1 MKNLGRVLTLLA
13 GACVLPAMC
22 AELTCTPYG
31 LPAGVRVEGQ
41 TEITGDIYLNCTA
54 AAGERFS
61 GSLMLFYSVNVTNR
75 IAGNTLAG
83 VQVSIDGAPAPGA
96 AVRPGGANAVVI
108 ENLTFDVPA
117 AGSVQLRI
125 SGVRVDAASLG
136 LSSNTPVTASIYV
149 TNGISMPQWKVTV
162 GVPWRGLM
170 WGENGTAVSCYGSPV
185 PSAVDFPHLIA
196 AGTTVFSTRVT
207 EGFAAAFIPAQAG
220 GTGVRVMIR
229 YTDLPSQM
237 RLFVPDLIASSTAAV
252 PTSGGDLGAPAAGGQ
267 YTAGALL
274 LALVPD
280 AGPDGAGGTPV
291 AVPAAGSTLTGAS
304 ELAVSNGSA
313 YAVYEVMDANDAV
326 TESAYI
332 PTFVGS
338 GPTGWG
344 LPIYPGR
351 HTVMLAPL
359 ASGEAG
365 STAVPRFVEAT
376 PELDCTALGDCAT
389 FPQLS
394 IEPSGPFTFT
404 APAGGPTQTK
414 SGSVVNAG
422 GGYLAWSAKLVYDS
436 GSGWVSFYSE
446 PTTRFQDGW
455 FRVDVDPRYTPPGT
469 YDARLIIDGGP
480 VAGAYTVPIR
490 LVVEPSN
497 IPTAMALVN
506 AATFA
511 RGPLAPGSLASLF
524 GVQLA
529 GKDVSVTFDGIQARL
544 LYADDKQINLTVPQE
559 LRPRSST
566 RMVVVVDGVKSASM
580 VVPLTPMSPGI
591 FGNGVLN
598 QDYSLNSGQ
607 QPEARG
613 RVLQVFATGLPVP
626 EDGSVVAALNGV
638 EITPEYAGQAPGF
651 AGLWQVN
658 VRVPEGA
665 PTGMLDLSVCGV
677 AAASSTKVCS
687 PAMKVAI
694 Q

>member
-1 MKNLGRVLTLLA
+1 
-13 GACVLPAMC
+13 MC

-31 LPAGVRVEGQ
+31 VPAGVRAEGQ
-41 TEITGDIYLNCTA
+41 TEITGDIYLNCA
-54 AAGERFS
+54 ATAGERFS

-75 IAGNTLAG
+75 IAGDELEG
-83 VQVSIDGAPAPGA
+83 VQVSVDGAPAAGA
-96 AVRPGGANAVVI
+96 AVRPGGANAAAI
-108 ENLTFDVPA
+108 ENLTFDIPA
-117 AGSVQLRI
+117 SGSVQLRI

-136 LSSNTPVTASIYV
+136 LSGNTPVTASIAV
-149 TNGISMPQWKVTV
+149 TNGIRLTQWKVTV

-170 WGENGTAVSCYGSPV
+170 WGENGTAVNCNGSPV
-185 PSAVDFPHLIA
+185 PATVDFPHLIA

-207 EGFAAAFIPAQAG
+207 EGFAASFIPAQAG
-220 GTGVRVMIR
+220 GAGIRVMVR
-229 YTDLPSQM
+229 YTGLPSQM
-237 RLFVPDLIASSTAAV
+237 RLFVPDLIAGSTSV
-252 PTSGGDLGAPAAGGQ
+252 EPTSGGDLGGPAAGGR
-267 YTAGALL
+267 YTPGALL

-280 AGPDGAGGTPV
+280 AGPDGAGGTPA
-291 AVPAAGSTLTGAS
+291 AVPAVGSTLTGAS
-304 ELAVSNGSA
+304 EIAVSNGSA

-344 LPIYPGR
+344 LPANVGR

-365 STAVPRFVEAT
+365 SKAVPRFVEAT
-376 PELDCTALGDCAT
+376 PEPDCTALGDCSA

-394 IEPSGPFTFT
+394 IEASEPFTFT
-404 APAGGPTQTK
+404 APAGGPAQTK
-414 SGSVVNAG
+414 FGSVVNTG

-436 GSGWVSFYSE
+436 GSGWASFYSE
-446 PTTRFQDGW
+446 PGTSYQNGW

-469 YDARLIIDGGP
+469 YEARLIIDGGP
-480 VAGAYTVPIR
+480 TAGAYTVPVR

-511 RGPLAPGSLASLF
+511 RGPVAPGSLASLF

-529 GKDVSVTFDGIQARL
+529 GKDVSVTFDGLPAQL
-544 LYADDKQINLTVPQE
+544 LYADDRQINLTVPQE
-559 LRPRSST
+559 LRPRTST
-566 RMVVVVDGVKSASM
+566 RMVVVVDGIKSASM

-598 QDYSLNSGQ
+598 QDYSLNSGR

-613 RVLQVFATGLPVP
+613 RVLQVFATGLPAP
-626 EDGSVVAALNGV
+626 EDGSVAAALNGV
-638 EITPEYAGQAPGF
+638 EIVPEYAGRAPGF
-651 AGLWQVN
+651 VGLWQVN
-658 VRVPEGA
+658 VRVPENA

-677 AAASSTKVCS
+677 AASDSTKVCS